1 MTQRRIARQAETQ
14 GGREDPAGQAPA
26 EAPAL
31 QPNVQDH
38 IGRQLR
44 ALYDDVLG
52 QPVPDRFR
60 ELMERLDRVQGDGE
74 DER

>member
-1 MTQRRIARQAETQ
+1 MNQRRSAQPTQPAAPNETETE
-14 GGREDPAGQAPA
+14 RAP
-26 EAPAL
+26 PAL

-44 ALYDDVLG
+44 AIYDDLLS

-60 ELMERLDRVQGDGE
+60 ELMEKLDKSTGE
-74 DER
+74 SE

>member
-14 GGREDPAGQAPA
+14 DRGDDPSGRTPP

-44 ALYDDVLG
+44 AIYDDVLS

-74 DER
+74 DK